1 MKEIRAYVRA
11 ARGEHVASV
20 LAQEGF
26 DCTVLDVQRIA
37 HGLARSAYDYSVALG
52 SEYERIVRIEVVCS
66 DADAERLVELVRQAA
81 TTGRRGDGMIFVAP
95 IDDALRISSGQ
106 RGEAALHS

>member
-1 MKEIRAYVRA
+1 MKEIRAYVRE
-11 ARGEHVASV
+11 ARGEHVAAV

-26 DCTVLDVQRIA
+26 DCTVLDVRRIA
-37 HGLARSAYDYSVALG
+37 HGLARSAYDYSVSLG
-52 SEYERIVRIEVVCS
+52 SEYEKIVRIEVVCS
-66 DADAERLVELVRQAA
+66 DADAERLVDLVRQAA
-81 TTGRRGDGMIFVAP
+81 TTGKRGDGMIFVAP